1 MNGNILMN
9 ERPIIIVP
17 TLAKLLGT
25 NESIIL
31 QQIHYWLQR
40 SKHIKLDRKWVYL
53 TYDQFVEQ
61 IPFISKST
69 IRRTI
74 IKLENKGYLIP
85 QNFNRLKLDKTK
97 WYSIN
102 YEKLNELKDEGIC
115 EDLTIMEEE
124 LIPSD
129 QPEQVVCSDRAVDVL
144 NMDSPCVQNEQ
155 SSGSTW
161 HVEEFNLNTP
171 IPKITTEITTK
182 ITSETSS
189 SSKDVQQTNE
199 KEDPFRFFE
208 ENGFGTVGSFLA
220 DKIKAWCNDL
230 SEELVIKAMK
240 LAVENS
246 SKRWNYVEAVL
257 RDWADKSYQTL
268 GDVHAARLAYK
279 HQTNH
284 QSRKKPIR
292 QEYIPDWLHNDD
304 RYREREHAPIF
315 EAEKKANEEQL
326 KKLKEQGSS
335 FPQYPVQN
343 TSFEVK
349 KRLFEERLKR
359 TKEDCDKSASVILK

>member
-1 MNGNILMN
+1 MSGNILLN
-9 ERPIIIVP
+9 ERPIIVVP

-40 SKHIKLDRKWVYL
+40 SKHIKLNRKWVYL
-53 TYDQFVEQ
+53 TYDQLVEQ
-61 IPFISKST
+61 IPFLSKST

-74 IKLENKGYLIP
+74 LKLENKGYLTS

-102 YEKLNELKDEGIC
+102 YENLNELKDEGFG
-115 EDLTIMEEE
+115 EDLTSLEEK

-129 QPEQVVCSDRAVDVL
+129 QPEQVECLDRADDVL
-144 NMDSPCVQNEQ
+144 NLDSPCVQIEQ
-155 SSGSTW
+155 SSSPTW
-161 HVEEFNLNTP
+161 HVEEFSLITP

-189 SSKDVQQTNE
+189 SSKELQQTNE

-208 ENGFGTVGSFLA
+208 QNGFGTIGSFLA

-230 SEELVIKAMK
+230 SDELVIEAMK

-257 RDWADKSYQTL
+257 RDWVDKGYQSL
-268 GDVHAARLAYK
+268 DDVHAARLAYK
-279 HQTNH
+279 HQAKHPTM
-284 QSRKKPIR
+284 KKTTR
-292 QEYIPDWLHNDD
+292 QEFLPDWFHTRDQS
-304 RYREREHAPIF
+304 
-315 EAEKKANEEQL
+315 K
-326 KKLKEQGSS
+326 G
-335 FPQYPVQN
+335 PVH
-343 TSFEVK
+343 TPSFEEK
-349 KRLFEERLKR
+349 KRLFEERLKKPR
-359 TKEDCDKSASVILK
+359 EDGDINTLGY